1 MINYRDVIHN
11 LSANP
16 RDIVTNPL
24 KNRSGKWFY
33 AYEDKGHILVTVARE
48 HSPKCSIST
57 PRVLVEKEFDEIYEL
72 FLLRKQGQ
80 NVSQK
85 AAEVTRNQVYWYG
98 IFNDIEK

>member
-1 MINYRDVIHN
+1 MISYRDVVHN

-33 AYEDKGHILVTVARE
+33 AYEDKGHILVTVAKE
-48 HSPKCSIST
+48 HAPKCSIST

-72 FLLRKQGQ
+72 FLLRKQGH
-80 NVSQK
+80 NVCIRQI
-85 AAEVTRNQVYWYG
+85 TRLPKKVSPPDRG
-98 IFNDIEK
+98 GES